1 MQLYIAIG
9 LIAALALAFV
19 LLVIVPKFGAVTA
32 VDSEIAAAKTELQ
45 SAEALLAR
53 RQSVKAQAAANEVE
67 LMQIANQVPDSPQLP
82 GVIIETQDVA
92 NASGVEL
99 LSLSA
104 GEISSPPAAADGT
117 VPQYQMLNISV
128 TSEGQWSEMIDFCR
142 RLHGLKRGTRVTD
155 LAFTYTPE
163 TEEEDAFINS
173 SATIQVYMMASATT
187 TAPAGQ

>member
-82 GVIIETQDVA
+82 GVIIEIQDVA